1 MNINKNL
8 MSINHTAKKR
18 SKADIQW
25 IVVHYVGALGDAKAN
40 TDYYK
45 STNVGASADFFVG
58 FAGDVWQANDYYNYY
73 SWHCGGGYQSS
84 WTQNGG
90 GQFYGQCTNS
100 NSVGIE
106 MCVRKKSTSTK
117 NATDTDWYFET
128 ATVNA
133 TAKLVAQLMK
143 ELDVDLNHV
152 IRHYDVNRKICPNPF
167 VIDHNKWLA
176 FKDQVKRIYTGSP
189 VISTPT
195 STSGATPYR
204 VRKSWS
210 DASSQIGAYDYLE
223 NAKKNCPEGYAVYD
237 ATGKEVYK
245 PAARVVTI
253 DNMVATDLKGLSEAE
268 KIAKVAPIYQK
279 VMKDTGML
287 ASVGLAQF
295 CLESGYATTDL
306 ALNANN
312 MHGMKCS
319 LSGNTWA
326 NSVWDGV
333 SKYTK
338 QTAEQTA
345 AGQTYYITADF
356 RKYPSIMKSVQDRA
370 AYFIGAWLDSAKT
383 KKRYPDVN
391 LIKDA
396 VTQVK
401 LLKSGGYA
409 TDVNYVSK
417 LTNLI
422 DRFNLT
428 QYDKWITPAVWG
440 TQSST
445 ATAPTATKSTTTAS
459 AVAPYRVGTA
469 WVNGKCQGQ
478 VGAYDVMDNAKK
490 VATQNKL
497 KVFDANGTLVFDGGA
512 TTPQTPTSP
521 NVADKYHVGTSIKDG
536 VVQGRVGAFSVL
548 DNAKRVA
555 DQNNLK
561 VYDVTTG
568 KQVYPVETTPST
580 TAVYYRVGTAW
591 VNGACQNQIGAYSV
605 KDNAIA
611 AAKNAGVQYKVFDD
625 AGKVVFEQKIDTS
638 LAATVVAT
646 AQAMN
651 TTMMADIQSG
661 KNWVYYNSGQKAT
674 FDSARSSGV
683 YRCNCNL
690 GVIWV
695 YKKAGILPN
704 VGNFYGNK
712 GVLKCSDAVRKQ
724 LFEKFDLLDFGG
736 KKTTAQLVASG
747 DLKAG
752 DIVFYTALVHT
763 NMCLGGTQFFDSGH
777 AWCKTKSGDG
787 AKFTKWVGNDP
798 YADYKVG
805 QVLRLKG
812 NSVKYRV
819 RVGIYGLYDNAL
831 KIESHI
837 KQHANLDC
845 FHEKVDNEYYVYCGS
860 FSSYASATDRVSLL
874 AQYNV
879 PAVIEQA

>member
-1 MNINKNL
+1 MFLLHVQN
-8 MSINHTAKKR
+8 
-18 SKADIQW
+18 SKGYKYARIKGMTDAAAVIHA
-25 IVVHYVGALGDAKAN
+25 IRIGTGTDAK
-40 TDYYK
+40 
-45 STNVGASADFFVG
+45 
-58 FAGDVWQANDYYNYY
+58 
-73 SWHCGGGYQSS
+73 
-84 WTQNGG
+84 
-90 GQFYGQCTNS
+90 
-100 NSVGIE
+100 
-106 MCVRKKSTSTK
+106 
-117 NATDTDWYFET
+117 
-128 ATVNA
+128 
-133 TAKLVAQLMK
+133 
-143 ELDVDLNHV
+143 
-152 IRHYDVNRKICPNPF
+152 
-167 VIDHNKWLA
+167 
-176 FKDQVKRIYTGSP
+176 
-189 VISTPT
+189 
-195 STSGATPYR
+195 
-204 VRKSWS
+204 
-210 DASSQIGAYDYLE
+210 
-223 NAKKNCPEGYAVYD
+223 PEGYCTDPNYETKVLKIIEENNLSRFNVNSATQTP
-237 ATGKEVYK
+237 AETGKKGGSEMSN
-245 PAARVVTI
+245 VT
-253 DNMVATDLKGLSEAE
+253 
-268 KIAKVAPIYQK
+268 
-279 VMKDTGML
+279 
-287 ASVGLAQF
+287 
-295 CLESGYATTDL
+295 
-306 ALNANN
+306 
-312 MHGMKCS
+312 
-319 LSGNTWA
+319 
-326 NSVWDGV
+326 
-333 SKYTK
+333 
-338 QTAEQTA
+338 
-345 AGQTYYITADF
+345 
-356 RKYPSIMKSVQDRA
+356 
-370 AYFIGAWLDSAKT
+370 
-383 KKRYPDVN
+383 
-391 LIKDA
+391 
-396 VTQVK
+396 
-401 LLKSGGYA
+401 
-409 TDVNYVSK
+409 
-417 LTNLI
+417 
-422 DRFNLT
+422 
-428 QYDKWITPAVWG
+428 DK
-440 TQSST
+440 
-445 ATAPTATKSTTTAS
+445 
-459 AVAPYRVGTA
+459 YRVGSGI
-469 WVNGKCQGQ
+469 VNGVVQNQ
-478 VGAYDVMDNAKK
+478 VGAFSVLDNAKK
-490 VATQNKL
+490 MADQKNMSVY
-497 KVFDANGTLVFDGGA
+497 DI
-512 TTPQTPTSP
+512 TTGQKIYPVSQSAAP

-536 VVQGRVGAFSVL
+536 VVQGRVGAFSIL

-568 KQVYPVETTPST
+568 KQVYPVETTPPT

-724 LFEKFDLLDFGG
+724 LFVLFDLLDFGG

-787 AKFTKWVGNDP
+787 AKFTKWIGNDP

-860 FSSYASATDRVSLL
+860 FSSYAAATDRVSLL
-874 AQYNV
+874 AQSNV